1 MRNSFQLGG
10 KYPYSFPEE
19 NRSAQGGG
27 RVWAGNTRATS
38 VLRSHRESWKGAES
52 WSLSASTE
60 SSMKK
65 QGVWLRGNLERGL
78 GHLAAPLKPWR
89 GKVKKT
95 GSLSTWSNQ
104 NCDVIIAVMSTSK
117 RPHVPHPH
125 QATSMGLY
133 RLFLTIGL

>member
-27 RVWAGNTRATS
+27 RVWAGNTGATS
-38 VLRSHRESWKGAES
+38 VLRSHKESWKGAES

-65 QGVWLRGNLERGL
+65 QGVWLRGNLEGGL

-89 GKVKKT
+89 MGRREVTAPTPLGCLPWEHGIWSLLGK
-95 GSLSTWSNQ
+95 
-104 NCDVIIAVMSTSK
+104 
-117 RPHVPHPH
+117 
-125 QATSMGLY
+125 
-133 RLFLTIGL
+133 